1 MVFAIVQI
9 EGRPIGQLRLYD
21 RSRGTM
27 LDKTCRFPN
36 KSHPQRVEYALP
48 SRESK
53 GEGPFCPLPDMTRSR
68 LNQIYVW
75 IIIAAGASVVAFS
88 AGHMTR
94 QQIDIRFLLL
104 VLATVLIGP
113 RLSIQIPRVRA
124 HISVSD
130 TFIFLALLLFGGE
143 AAVLLATTEALFS
156 SLRIG
161 SKVRTHLFNSSVM
174 ACATFLTV
182 WTLRFCFSETFSWQV
197 VYAPNYLVVLS
208 LMAVV
213 QYLGNSILIATSTA
227 LKTEQPIWSTW
238 SKNFLWTSITYL
250 AGASAAGIIAR
261 FIGNVGFFA
270 FSATIPIIAIVYF
283 TYWTY
288 MKNVEGAASQAEQ
301 ARRHVEELNRHIAEQ
316 ARIQRALRE
325 TEEHFRN
332 AFDYAAIGMALVSPQ
347 GAWLRVNRSLCEL
360 VGYSEPELLNSNFQ
374 AVTHADDLGNDLA
387 NLYRLMQGET
397 PTCQVEKR
405 YVHKLG
411 QIVWALNS
419 VSLVRD
425 SDENPAHFIFQIQD
439 ITERKRAEAAL
450 QSLSL
455 IDELTGLYNRRG
467 FLAVTEQ
474 HLSAIRRNEKVPVV
488 LYADLDGLKEIND
501 SLGHHEGDRALAK
514 AAEIFKD
521 TFRSSDI
528 VARLG
533 GDEFVVLAAIG
544 PEEHV
549 ESLAVRLQE
558 KFSATNSLGNRPYD
572 LSISVGLACFD
583 SEEGHSIEELM
594 ARADRAMYE
603 NKRHKR
609 TREGFTPEFTK
620 PRIEAVA

>member
-1 MVFAIVQI
+1 MN
-9 EGRPIGQLRLYD
+9 
-21 RSRGTM
+21 T
-27 LDKTCRFPN
+27 
-36 KSHPQRVEYALP
+36 
-48 SRESK
+48 
-53 GEGPFCPLPDMTRSR
+53 SR
-68 LNQIYVW
+68 LNHIFVW
-75 IIIAAGASVVAFS
+75 IVIIAGAGAVAFS
-88 AGHMTR
+88 GAHLSVDL
-94 QQIDIRFLLL
+94 IDVRFLLL
-104 VLATVLIGP
+104 ALATVLIGP
-113 RLSIQIPRVRA
+113 RLSIQIPRVKA

-130 TFIFLALLLFGGE
+130 TFVFLSLLLFGGE
-143 AAVLLATTEALFS
+143 AAVVLATTEALCS
-156 SLRIG
+156 SVRI
-161 SKVRTHLFNSSVM
+161 SNKVQTHLFNAAVM

-182 WTLRFCFSETFSWQV
+182 WTLRICFGETLTWRDVYSSNYV
-197 VYAPNYLVVLS
+197 VALCA
-208 LMAVV
+208 MAVI
-213 QYLGNSILIATSTA
+213 QYAVNSILVATSSA
-227 LKTEQPIWSTW
+227 LKADQPVWLTW
-238 SKNFLWTSITYL
+238 RRNFLWTSITYF

-288 MKNVEGAASQAEQ
+288 MKNVEGAAAQAEL

-316 ARIQRALRE
+316 GRIERALRE

-360 VGYSEPELLNSNFQ
+360 VGYSEQELLDSNFQ
-374 AVTHADDLGNDLA
+374 AVTHGDDLGNDLA

-397 PTCQVEKR
+397 PTSQVEKR
-405 YVHKLG
+405 YVHRFG

-425 SDENPAHFIFQIQD
+425 SDNNPVHFIFQIQD

-455 IDELTGLYNRRG
+455 VDELTGLYNRRG

-474 HLSAIRRNEKVPVV
+474 HLDSIRRNEKVPVI

-501 SLGHHEGDRALAK
+501 SLGHQEGDRALVT
-514 AAEIFKD
+514 AAELFKD
-521 TFRSSDI
+521 TFRNADV

-533 GDEFVVLAAIG
+533 GDEFVVLAAIDPSEE
-544 PEEHV
+544 PET
-549 ESLAVRLQE
+549 LTRRLQD
-558 KFSATNSLGNRPYD
+558 KFSISNKRRNRVYD
-572 LSISVGLACFD
+572 LSISVGLAHFD
-583 SEEGHSIEELM
+583 DEENHSIEELM

-603 NKRHKR
+603 DKRRKSSR
-609 TREGFTPEFTK
+609 VVAPPTLIK

>member
-1 MVFAIVQI
+1 MPLLLAILQFVNV
-9 EGRPIGQLRLYD
+9 ERP
-21 RSRGTM
+21 
-27 LDKTCRFPN
+27 
-36 KSHPQRVEYALP
+36 LP
-48 SRESK
+48 SRGCRGNALLFHFRK
-53 GEGPFCPLPDMTRSR
+53 MTRSR
-68 LNQIYVW
+68 LNQFFVW
-75 IIIAAGASVVAFS
+75 VVTAAGGSVVVFS
-88 AGHMTR
+88 AAHLTR
-94 QQIDIRFLLL
+94 RQIDVRFLLL
-104 VLATVLIGP
+104 ALATVLIGS
-113 RLSIQIPRVRA
+113 RLSIQIPRVKA

-130 TFIFLALLLFGGE
+130 TFVFLSLLLFGGE
-143 AAVLLATTEALFS
+143 AAILLATTEALCT
-156 SLRIG
+156 SLRLS
-161 SKVRTHLFNSSVM
+161 SKVRTHFFNSSVM
-174 ACATFLTV
+174 ACSTFLTV
-182 WTLRFCFSETFSWQV
+182 WTLRLCFGEYFTSRD
-197 VYAPNYLVVLS
+197 VYSSDYLVLVCV
-208 LMAVV
+208 MAVV
-213 QYLGNSILIATSTA
+213 QYLGNSILVATSTA
-227 LKTEQPIWSTW
+227 LKADQPVWLTW
-238 SKNFLWTSITYL
+238 RKNFLWTSLTYF
-250 AGASAAGIIAR
+250 AGASAAGVIAG

-288 MKNVEGAASQAEQ
+288 MKNVEAAAAQAEQ

-316 ARIQRALRE
+316 ARIERALRE

-347 GAWLRVNRSLCEL
+347 GAWLRVNHSLCEL
-360 VGYSEPELLNSNFQ
+360 LGHSEKELLASNFQ

-387 NLYRLMQGET
+387 NLYRLIQGET

-405 YVHKLG
+405 YVHRFG

-425 SDENPAHFIFQIQD
+425 SDNQPVHFIFQIQD

-455 IDELTGLYNRRG
+455 VDELTGLYNRRG

-474 HLSAIRRNEKVPVV
+474 HMAAIRRNKKVPVV

-501 SLGHHEGDRALAK
+501 SLGHHEGDRALVK
-514 AAEIFKD
+514 AAEIFKE
-521 TFRSSDI
+521 TFRGSDI
-528 VARLG
+528 LARLG

-544 PEEHV
+544 PEEST
-549 ESLAVRLQE
+549 ESLATRLQE
-558 KFSATNSLGNRPYD
+558 KFSASNAARNCSYD
-572 LSISVGLACFD
+572 LSISVGLARFD

-603 NKRHKR
+603 DKRCKR
-609 TREGFTPEFTK
+609 TREVFSPKFIS

>member
-1 MVFAIVQI
+1 
-9 EGRPIGQLRLYD
+9 
-21 RSRGTM
+21 
-27 LDKTCRFPN
+27 
-36 KSHPQRVEYALP
+36 
-48 SRESK
+48 
-53 GEGPFCPLPDMTRSR
+53 MTRSR

-75 IIIAAGASVVAFS
+75 LVTAAGASVVVFS
-88 AGHMTR
+88 AAHLTKR
-94 QQIDIRFLLL
+94 QIDLRFLLL
-104 VLATVLIGP
+104 ALVTVLIGS
-113 RLSIQIPRVRA
+113 RLSIQIPRVKA

-130 TFIFLALLLFGGE
+130 TFVFLSLLLFGGE
-143 AAVLLATTEALFS
+143 AAILLATADALCS
-156 SLRIG
+156 SLRL
-161 SKVRTHLFNSSVM
+161 SNKVRTHFFNSGVM

-182 WTLRFCFSETFSWQV
+182 WTLRLCFGEALTWRDVHSS
-197 VYAPNYLVVLS
+197 NYLVGLCV
-208 LMAVV
+208 MAVA
-213 QYLGNSILIATSTA
+213 QYFGNSILIATSTA
-227 LKTEQPIWSTW
+227 LKADEPIWLTW
-238 SKNFLWTSITYL
+238 HKNFLWTSLTYL
-250 AGASAAGIIAR
+250 AGASAAGVIAR

-270 FSATIPIIAIVYF
+270 FSATIPIIAIVYV

-288 MKNVEGAASQAEQ
+288 MKNVESAATQAEQ
-301 ARRHVEELNRHIAEQ
+301 ARLHVEELNRHIAEQ
-316 ARIQRALRE
+316 SRIERALRE

-360 VGYSEPELLNSNFQ
+360 VGYTEKELLNSNFQ
-374 AVTHADDLGNDLA
+374 TVTHADDLGNDLA
-387 NLYRLMQGET
+387 NLYRLIQGET

-405 YVHKLG
+405 YVHRFG

-425 SDENPAHFIFQIQD
+425 SDDQPAHFIFQIQD

-455 IDELTGLYNRRG
+455 VDELTGLYNRRG

-474 HLSAIRRNEKVPVV
+474 HLAAIRRNEKVPVI

-501 SLGHHEGDRALAK
+501 SLGHHEGDRALVK

-528 VARLG
+528 LARMG

-544 PEEHV
+544 SEEST
-549 ESLAVRLQE
+549 ESLATRLQE
-558 KFSATNSLGNRPYD
+558 KFSASNASRNRPYD
-572 LSISVGLACFD
+572 LSISVGLARFD
-583 SEEGHSIEELM
+583 PEAGHSIEDLM

-603 NKRHKR
+603 DKRCKR
-609 TREGFTPEFTK
+609 TREVFSPRFLR